1 MQNIEDETKS
11 VLTASDDQKSASAIP
26 MNNEGIAEHPLATL
40 SRINEEFKQGFEFI
54 KKYEKSV
61 TFFGSSRFDTA
72 NDYSEDDAYNIA
84 RKIVLELGY
93 AIITGGGPGVME
105 AANKGAFE
113 AGGDSLGLTIDLP
126 REQLPN
132 PYVTDHLPFH
142 YFFTRKTILTYAA
155 EAYIFFPG
163 GFGTLDEFF
172 DTLTLIQ
179 TRKIPAVPIILFN
192 KSFWTPLHDFI
203 MVEIGKRNSFIDKF
217 DTQLYKIT
225 DDHDEIINMIKKAPV
240 MRWWKDF

>member
-40 SRINEEFKQGFEFI
+40 SRINEEFKQGFEII
-54 KKYEKSV
+54 K
-61 TFFGSSRFDTA
+61 
-72 NDYSEDDAYNIA
+72 
-84 RKIVLELGY
+84 
-93 AIITGGGPGVME
+93 GGGPGVME

-203 MVEIGKRNSFIDKF
+203 TVEIGKRNSFIDKF